1 MNVARL
7 RGSKRRV
14 YEILNSTQNGQK
26 VLGLIEANPKLIVS
40 YGSIKTFIA
49 NKDKLKSLLVII
61 LTGSLYIIDYLSKIT
76 DHNLVQEEYIKV
88 LNDAAKTQGAVGTTV
103 NNFLSLDKIDI
114 NNIKKFVN
122 DLDTASDIET
132 AGNSFSNI
140 VGVSVFKQ
148 IYTMMY
154 NFVLECNGI
163 TKERILKAK
172 GGYTASTNMHSEE
185 YELIMPEDI
194 KIGGKKDQVVKWI
207 SSRWNWTL
215 PICCFDKI
223 IHCYSNYFEIV
234 DNVHKYLPTIKYLSG
249 VLKCS
254 AESFLNCYDVGFV
267 NNTVILRTSKQ
278 IKNDGTGLYL
288 SARPTN
294 RTYNFH
300 NLRVKGDN
308 SEQKSWYKLFING
321 KLMDMDEAEKTY
333 NTGIKTS
340 SGMKPFTKPAIE
352 KTKMEVENG
361 QVTQNVQ
368 PNQNPQNV
376 QPNQNP
382 QTQIDREDFNNFKKG
397 FVQSHSNDYGD
408 YSDEYLMREYLK
420 ALKQED

>member
-14 YEILNSTQNGQK
+14 YEILNSTENGQK
-26 VLGLIEANPKLIVS
+26 LLTLIEANPKLIVS
-40 YGSIKTFIA
+40 YGSIKTFIDNKA
-49 NKDKLKSLLVII
+49 NLKNLLAIL
-61 LTGSLYIIDYLSKIT
+61 LTGSLYIINYLKGII
-76 DHNLVQEEYIKV
+76 DHNLIQDEYNKV
-88 LNDAAKTQGAVGTTV
+88 LDDATTTQGNVGTAVT
-103 NNFLSLDKIDI
+103 NFFKLDKIDI
-114 NNIKKFVN
+114 DAIKKFVN
-122 DLDTASDIET
+122 DLDTASDINT

-163 TKERILKAK
+163 TKERRLKAK

-185 YELIMPEDI
+185 YELIMPENI
-194 KIGGKKDQVVKWI
+194 KIGGKKDQVIKWI

-215 PICCFDKI
+215 PISCFDKI
-223 IHCYSNYFEIV
+223 IHCYSGYFEIV

-254 AESFLNCYDVGFV
+254 TESFLNCYDVGFV
-267 NNTVILRTSKQ
+267 NGRVILRTTKQ

-321 KLMDMDEAEKTY
+321 KLMNMDEAERTY
-333 NTGIKTS
+333 NTGIKVS
-340 SGMKPFTKPAIE
+340 SNMKPFTKPEIA
-352 KTKMEVENG
+352 KKDMEVENG
-361 QVTQNVQ
+361 QA
-368 PNQNPQNV
+368 NQNPQI
-376 QPNQNP
+376 NQNI
-382 QTQIDREDFNNFKKG
+382 QNQINAEDYNNFKQG
-397 FVQSHSNDYGD
+397 FVQTHSGDYGD
-408 YSDEYLMREYLK
+408 YSEEYLLSEYLK
-420 ALKQED
+420 SLKRGN

>member
-14 YEILNSTQNGQK
+14 YEILNSTDKGKKTLNLIVQNP
-26 VLGLIEANPKLIVS
+26 NLIVS
-40 YGSIKTFIA
+40 YGSIKTFIDR
-49 NKDKLKSLLVII
+49 KDNLKNLLTI
-61 LTGSLYIIDYLSKIT
+61 LLSGTLYIINYLKSIT
-76 DHNLVQEEYIKV
+76 DHNLVKNDYEKV
-88 LNDAAKTQGAVGTTV
+88 LNDAATTQGNVGKAVV
-103 NNFLSLDKIDI
+103 DFLSLDKIDI
-114 NNIKKFVN
+114 DTMKKFVN
-122 DLDTASDIET
+122 ALDTASDIDT

-163 TKERILKAK
+163 TKERRLKSK
-172 GGYTASTNMHSEE
+172 GGYTASTNIHSED
-185 YELIMPEDI
+185 YELIMPENI
-194 KIGGKKDQVVKWI
+194 KIGGKKDQVIKWI
-207 SSRWNWTL
+207 STRWNWTL

-223 IHCYSNYFEIV
+223 IHCYSGFFEISN
-234 DNVHKYLPTIKYLSG
+234 NVHKYLPTIKYLSG

-254 AESFLNCYDVGFV
+254 AESLLNCYDVGFV
-267 NNTVILRTSKQ
+267 NGTVILRTTKQ

-333 NTGIKTS
+333 NTGIIAS
-340 SGMKPFTKPAIE
+340 SKMKPYGEAGIVNKN
-352 KTKMEVENG
+352 MEVENS
-361 QVTQNVQ
+361 QA
-368 PNQNPQNV
+368 NQNPQNP
-376 QPNQNP
+376 QIIQNLQNQ
-382 QTQIDREDFNNFKKG
+382 EDK
-397 FVQSHSNDYGD
+397 
-408 YSDEYLMREYLK
+408 EYLDYRSGFIQTYGNGFDEEYIKNEYKKYK
-420 ALKQED
+420 ANQ

>member
-1 MNVARL
+1 MNIARL

-14 YEILNSTQNGQK
+14 YEILNLTENGRK
-26 VLGLIEANPKLIVS
+26 LLTIIEGNRNLIVS
-40 YGSIKTFIA
+40 YGSIKTFI
-49 NKDKLKSLLVII
+49 DKKINLKNLLAVL
-61 LTGSLYIIDYLSKIT
+61 LTGSLYIIEYLKEIK
-76 DHNLVQEEYIKV
+76 DHNLVQDEYIKV
-88 LNDAAKTQGAVGTTV
+88 LNDASKTQANIGTTIT
-103 NNFLSLDKIDI
+103 NFFNLDKIDI
-114 NNIKKFVN
+114 DAIKKFVN
-122 DLDTASDIET
+122 DLDTASDIDT
-132 AGNSFSNI
+132 TGNSFTNI

-172 GGYTASTNMHSEE
+172 GGYTASTNMHGEK
-185 YELIMPEDI
+185 YEVIMPENI
-194 KIGGKKDQVVKWI
+194 KIGDKKSQIIKWI

-223 IHCYSNYFEIV
+223 IHCYSGFFEIA

-267 NNTVILRTSKQ
+267 NNNVILRTTKQ

-308 SEQKSWYKLFING
+308 SEQKCWYKLFING
-321 KLMDMDEAEKTY
+321 TLMDMTTAEKTY
-333 NTGIKTS
+333 NKGIIAS
-340 SGMKPFTKPAIE
+340 STMKPFIDPNVAK
-352 KTKMEVENG
+352 KKMEIE
-361 QVTQNVQ
+361 
-368 PNQNPQNV
+368 NPQNV
-376 QPNQNP
+376 QNP
-382 QTQIDREDFNNFKKG
+382 QNTHNQVDYQTIKKQKDYQNYRDL
-397 FVQSHSNDYGD
+397 FIRTYGD
-408 YSDEYLMREYLK
+408 EYDEEYIISEYLK
-420 ALKQED
+420 ARKSNN

>member
-7 RGSKRRV
+7 RGSKKRV
-14 YEILNSTQNGQK
+14 YEILNSTNKGQK
-26 VLGLIEANPKLIVS
+26 LLALIQADPKLIVS
-40 YGSIKTFIA
+40 YGSIKTFI
-49 NKDKLKSLLVII
+49 NRKTELKNLLVIL
-61 LTGSLYIIDYLSKIT
+61 LTGSLYIINYLKEIK
-76 DHNLVQEEYIKV
+76 DHNLVKNEYEKV
-88 LNDAAKTQGAVGTTV
+88 LDDAASTQGQIGNVV
-103 NNFLSLDKIDI
+103 NNFLSLEKIDI
-114 NNIKKFVN
+114 DVIKKFVN
-122 DLDTASDIET
+122 DLDTASDIDT
-132 AGNSFSNI
+132 TDNSFSNI

-172 GGYTASTNMHSEE
+172 GGYTASTNIHGEK
-185 YELIMPEDI
+185 YEVIMPENI
-194 KIGGKKDQVVKWI
+194 KIGGKKDQVIKWI

-223 IHCYSNYFEIV
+223 IHCYSEYFEIA

-267 NNTVILRTSKQ
+267 SGNVILRTTKQ

-321 KLMDMDEAEKTY
+321 KLIGMDVAEGTY
-333 NTGIKTS
+333 NTGIKPS
-340 SGMKPFTKPAIE
+340 SSMKPFANPEIEKKDMEVDNNQATQNGQATQNDQNQEDEDFKRYAEQYKGTWGDISENYIRQNYLQQKQLQQQTKP
-352 KTKMEVENG
+352 N
-361 QVTQNVQ
+361 
-368 PNQNPQNV
+368 
-376 QPNQNP
+376 
-382 QTQIDREDFNNFKKG
+382 
-397 FVQSHSNDYGD
+397 
-408 YSDEYLMREYLK
+408 
-420 ALKQED
+420 

>member
-7 RGSKRRV
+7 RGNKRRV
-14 YEILNSTQNGQK
+14 YEILNSTENGQK
-26 VLGLIEANPKLIVS
+26 ILQLIEANPKLIVS
-40 YGSIKTFIA
+40 YGSIKTFIN
-49 NKDKLKSLLVII
+49 NKTSLKNLLAIL
-61 LTGSLYIIDYLSKIT
+61 LTGSLYIINYLKNIK
-76 DHNLVQEEYIKV
+76 DHNLVVDEYNKV
-88 LNDAAKTQGAVGTTV
+88 LGDAEATQGDIGTAI
-103 NNFLSLDKIDI
+103 NNFLNLKDIDTDA
-114 NNIKKFVN
+114 IKKLVN
-122 DLDTASDIET
+122 DLDTASDIDT
-132 AGNSFSNI
+132 TGNSFSNI

-172 GGYTASTNMHSEE
+172 GGYTASTNMHKEE

-194 KIGGKKDQVVKWI
+194 KIGGKKDQVIKWI

-223 IHCYSNYFEIV
+223 IHCYSGYFEIAN
-234 DNVHKYLPTIKYLSG
+234 NVHKYLPTIKYLSG

-254 AESFLNCYDVGFV
+254 AESFLNCYDVGYV
-267 NNTVILRTSKQ
+267 NNTTILRTTKQ

-321 KLMDMDEAEKTY
+321 KLVDMNVAERTY
-333 NTGIKTS
+333 NTGIKPS
-340 SGMKPFTKPAIE
+340 SEMKPFTKPEIV
-352 KTKMEVENG
+352 KKKMEVENS
-361 QVTQNVQ
+361 QA
-368 PNQNPQNV
+368 NQNQNQEEEDYKTYAENYRQV
-376 QPNQNP
+376 WGEGISDDVIRQNYLQAKQLQQQ
-382 QTQIDREDFNNFKKG
+382 QTGLN
-397 FVQSHSNDYGD
+397 
-408 YSDEYLMREYLK
+408 
-420 ALKQED
+420 

>member
-14 YEILNSTQNGQK
+14 YEILNSTENGQK
-26 VLGLIEANPKLIVS
+26 LLTLIEGNPTLIVS
-40 YGSIKTFIA
+40 YGSIKTFIDRKT
-49 NKDKLKSLLVII
+49 NLKNLLAIL
-61 LTGSLYIIDYLSKIT
+61 LTGSLYIINYLKDIK
-76 DHNLVQEEYIKV
+76 DHNLVQDEYIKV
-88 LNDAAKTQGAVGTTV
+88 INDATKTQGDIGTAI
-103 NNFLSLDKIDI
+103 NNFFNLEKIDI
-114 NNIKKFVN
+114 DAIKKFVN
-122 DLDTASDIET
+122 DLDTASDIDT
-132 AGNSFSNI
+132 TGNSFSNI

-154 NFVLECNGI
+154 NFVLECNGV
-163 TKERILKAK
+163 TKEKRLKAK

-185 YELIMPEDI
+185 YELIMPENI
-194 KIGGKKDQVVKWI
+194 KIGGKKDQVIKWI

-223 IHCYSNYFEIV
+223 IHCYSGYFEIV

-254 AESFLNCYDVGFV
+254 AESFLNCYDVGFI
-267 NNTVILRTSKQ
+267 NNNVILRTTKQ

-321 KLMDMDEAEKTY
+321 KLIDMVDAEKIY
-333 NTGIKTS
+333 NTGIIQS
-340 SGMKPFTKPAIE
+340 SRMKPFTKPEIV
-352 KTKMEVENG
+352 KKNMEVENP
-361 QVTQNVQ
+361 QA
-368 PNQNPQNV
+368 NQNPQN
-376 QPNQNP
+376 PQNP
-382 QTQIDREDFNNFKKG
+382 QI
-397 FVQSHSNDYGD
+397 
-408 YSDEYLMREYLK
+408 
-420 ALKQED
+420 QEDEEYKAYVKQYKQTWGDGVPDDTIRQNYLQSKQLQQKSFN

>member
-14 YEILNSTQNGQK
+14 YEILNLTENGQK
-26 VLGLIEANPKLIVS
+26 LLAIIEGNPNLIVS
-40 YGSIKTFIA
+40 YGSIKTFIDKKA
-49 NKDKLKSLLVII
+49 NLKNLLAVL
-61 LTGSLYIIDYLSKIT
+61 LTGSLYIIDYLKKIN
-76 DHNLVQEEYIKV
+76 DHNLVQNEYIKV
-88 LNDAAKTQGAVGTTV
+88 LNDATTTQGNIGTAID
-103 NNFLSLDKIDI
+103 NFFNLQNIDI
-114 NNIKKFVN
+114 AAIKKFVN
-122 DLDTASDIET
+122 DLDAASDIDT
-132 AGNSFSNI
+132 TGNSFANI

-172 GGYTASTNMHSEE
+172 GGYTASTNMHSEK
-185 YELIMPEDI
+185 YEVIMPEDI
-194 KIGGKKDQVVKWI
+194 KIGGKKDQIIKWI

-223 IHCYSNYFEIV
+223 IHCYSDYFEIV
-234 DNVHKYLPTIKYLSG
+234 DNVHKYLPTIKYFSG

-267 NNTVILRTSKQ
+267 NNNVILRTTKQ

-321 KLMDMDEAEKTY
+321 KLMGMDAAEQNY
-333 NTGIKTS
+333 NKGIKAS
-340 SGMKPFTKPAIE
+340 SLMKPFNNPNIE
-352 KTKMEVENG
+352 KKNMEVENG
-361 QVTQNVQ
+361 QANQNV
-368 PNQNPQNV
+368 QNPQN
-376 QPNQNP
+376 PQNP
-382 QTQIDREDFNNFKKG
+382 QNQEEEEFKRYADAYRKKWGDHIPDEAIRQNYLQSKQLQQQGFN
-397 FVQSHSNDYGD
+397 
-408 YSDEYLMREYLK
+408 
-420 ALKQED
+420 

>member
-7 RGSKRRV
+7 RGNKRRV
-14 YEILNSTQNGQK
+14 YEILYSTDNGRK
-26 VLGLIEANPKLIVS
+26 ILSIIEANPNLIVS
-40 YGSIKTFIA
+40 YGSIKTFI
-49 NKDKLKSLLVII
+49 DKKTNLKNLLVVL
-61 LTGSLYIIDYLSKIT
+61 LTGSLYIIEYLKNIK
-76 DHNLVQEEYIKV
+76 DHNLVQDEYIKV
-88 LNDAAKTQGAVGTTV
+88 LDDATTTQGKIGNVI
-103 NNFLSLDKIDI
+103 NNFFNLQNIDI
-114 NNIKKFVN
+114 AAIKKFVN
-122 DLDTASDIET
+122 DLDTASDIDT
-132 AGNSFSNI
+132 TGNSFTNI

-163 TKERILKAK
+163 TKERRLKAK
-172 GGYTASTNMHSEE
+172 GGYTASTNMHSEK
-185 YELIMPEDI
+185 YEVIMPEDI
-194 KIGGKKDQVVKWI
+194 KIGGKKDQVIKWI

-223 IHCYSNYFEIV
+223 IHCYSEYFEIV
-234 DNVHKYLPTIKYLSG
+234 GNVHKYLPTIKYLSG

-267 NNTVILRTSKQ
+267 NNTVILRTTKQ

-321 KLMDMDEAEKTY
+321 KLMDMIDAEKTY
-333 NTGIKTS
+333 NTGIKAS
-340 SGMKPFTKPAIE
+340 SVMKPFNNPNIE
-352 KTKMEVENG
+352 KKSMEVENG
-361 QVTQNVQ
+361 QANQNV
-368 PNQNPQNV
+368 QNPQN
-376 QPNQNP
+376 PQNP
-382 QTQIDREDFNNFKKG
+382 QNQEEEEFKRYAIAYKKQWGDQIPDDVIRQNYLQSKQLQQQDFN
-397 FVQSHSNDYGD
+397 
-408 YSDEYLMREYLK
+408 
-420 ALKQED
+420 

>member
-14 YEILNSTQNGQK
+14 YEILNSTENGQK
-26 VLGLIEANPKLIVS
+26 LLALIEGNPNLIVS
-40 YGSIKTFIA
+40 YGSIKTFI
-49 NKDKLKSLLVII
+49 DKKTNLKNLLAVL
-61 LTGSLYIIDYLSKIT
+61 LTGSLYIIDYLKKIN
-76 DHNLVQEEYIKV
+76 DHNLVQNDYNKV
-88 LNDAAKTQGAVGTTV
+88 LDDATTTQGNIGTAI
-103 NNFLSLDKIDI
+103 DKFFKLQNIDI
-114 NNIKKFVN
+114 TAIKNFVN
-122 DLDTASDIET
+122 DLDTASDIDT
-132 AGNSFSNI
+132 TGNSFTNI

-163 TKERILKAK
+163 TKERRLKAK
-172 GGYTASTNMHSEE
+172 GGYTASTNMHSEQ
-185 YELIMPEDI
+185 YEFIMPEDI

-223 IHCYSNYFEIV
+223 IHCYSGYFEIV
-234 DNVHKYLPTIKYLSG
+234 DNVHKYLPTIKYFSG

-267 NNTVILRTSKQ
+267 NNAVILRTTKQ

-321 KLMDMDEAEKTY
+321 KLMDMTEAEKTY
-333 NTGIKTS
+333 NAGIKAS
-340 SGMKPFTKPAIE
+340 SLMKPFNNPNIE
-352 KTKMEVENG
+352 KKSMEVENG
-361 QVTQNVQ
+361 QANQA
-368 PNQNPQNV
+368 NQNPQN
-376 QPNQNP
+376 PQNP
-382 QTQIDREDFNNFKKG
+382 QSQEDEFKRYAIEYRKKWGEGIPDDVIRQNYIQNKQLQQQDFN
-397 FVQSHSNDYGD
+397 
-408 YSDEYLMREYLK
+408 
-420 ALKQED
+420 

>member
-7 RGSKRRV
+7 RGNKRRV
-14 YEILNSTQNGQK
+14 YEILNSTDNGRN
-26 VLGLIEANPKLIVS
+26 LLALIQGDPTLIVS
-40 YGSIKTFIA
+40 YGSIKTFIDRKA
-49 NKDKLKSLLVII
+49 NLKNLLAIL
-61 LTGSLYIIDYLSKIT
+61 LTGSLYIINYLKDIK

-88 LNDAAKTQGAVGTTV
+88 LNDATTTQANIGTAITDFF
-103 NNFLSLDKIDI
+103 NEKEITIDV
-114 NNIKKFVN
+114 IKKFIN
-122 DLDTASDIET
+122 DLDTASDIDT
-132 AGNSFSNI
+132 AGNSFTNI

-163 TKERILKAK
+163 TKEKRLKTK

-185 YELIMPEDI
+185 YEVIMPEDI
-194 KIGGKKDQVVKWI
+194 KIGGKKDQVIKWI

-223 IHCYSNYFEIV
+223 IHCYSGYFEIAN
-234 DNVHKYLPTIKYLSG
+234 NVHKYLPTIKYLSG

-267 NNTVILRTSKQ
+267 SNSVILRTVKQ

-321 KLMDMDEAEKTY
+321 KLMDMITAEQNY
-333 NTGIKTS
+333 NRGIKAS
-340 SGMKPFTKPAIE
+340 SLMKPFNDPKVV
-352 KTKMEVENG
+352 KTSMEVEKNQVNQNG
-361 QVTQNVQ
+361 QV
-368 PNQNPQNV
+368 NQNPQN
-376 QPNQNP
+376 PQN
-382 QTQIDREDFNNFKKG
+382 
-397 FVQSHSNDYGD
+397 
-408 YSDEYLMREYLK
+408 
-420 ALKQED
+420 QEDEEYKIYAANYRSTWGDVPDAVIKQNYLQYKAMLKGQQGNI

>member
-1 MNVARL
+1 MNIARL

-14 YEILNSTQNGQK
+14 YEILNSTPNGQK
-26 VLGLIEANPKLIVS
+26 ILTLIKENPNLIVS
-40 YGSIKTFIA
+40 YGSIKTFI
-49 NKDKLKSLLVII
+49 DKKTNLKNLLVVL
-61 LTGSLYIIDYLSKIT
+61 LTGSLYIINYLKSIS
-76 DHNLVQEEYIKV
+76 DHNLVIDEYNKV
-88 LNDAAKTQGAVGTTV
+88 LDDAAAAQGNIGNTI
-103 NNFLSLDKIDI
+103 NNFLNLDKIDI
-114 NNIKKFVN
+114 DAIKKFVN
-122 DLDTASDIET
+122 DLDTASDIDT

-163 TKERILKAK
+163 TKERRLKAK

-194 KIGGKKDQVVKWI
+194 KIGGKKDQVIKWI

-223 IHCYSNYFEIV
+223 IHCYSGYFEIV

-254 AESFLNCYDVGFV
+254 AESLLNCYDVGFV
-267 NNTVILRTSKQ
+267 NNSVILRTTKQ

-321 KLMDMDEAEKTY
+321 KLMGMDEAEKAY
-333 NTGIKTS
+333 NTGIKVS
-340 SGMKPFTKPAIE
+340 SGMKPFSKPEIV
-352 KTKMEVENG
+352 KKKMEVESG
-361 QVTQNVQ
+361 QA
-368 PNQNPQNV
+368 NQNQI
-376 QPNQNP
+376 NQDDYNKFI
-382 QTQIDREDFNNFKKG
+382 QG
-397 FVQSHSNDYGD
+397 FVQSHGGDYGD
-408 YSDEYLMREYLK
+408 YNEDYLRSEYLK
-420 ALKQED
+420 SLNSAD

>member
-7 RGSKRRV
+7 RGNKRRV
-14 YEILNSTQNGQK
+14 YEILNSTENGQK
-26 VLGLIEANPKLIVS
+26 ILQLIEANPKLIVS
-40 YGSIKTFIA
+40 YGSIKTFIN
-49 NKDKLKSLLVII
+49 NKTSLKNLLAIL
-61 LTGSLYIIDYLSKIT
+61 LTGSLYIINYLKNIK
-76 DHNLVQEEYIKV
+76 DHNLVVDEYNKV
-88 LNDAAKTQGAVGTTV
+88 LGDAEATQGDIGTAI
-103 NNFLSLDKIDI
+103 NNFLNLKDIDTDA
-114 NNIKKFVN
+114 IKKLVN
-122 DLDTASDIET
+122 DLDTASDIDT
-132 AGNSFSNI
+132 TGNSFSNI

-172 GGYTASTNMHSEE
+172 GGYTASTNMHKEE

-194 KIGGKKDQVVKWI
+194 KIGGKKDQVIKWI

-223 IHCYSNYFEIV
+223 IHCYSGYFEIAN
-234 DNVHKYLPTIKYLSG
+234 NVHKYLPTIKYLSG

-254 AESFLNCYDVGFV
+254 AESFLNCYDVGYV
-267 NNTVILRTSKQ
+267 NNTTILRTTKQ

-321 KLMDMDEAEKTY
+321 KLVDMNVAERTY
-333 NTGIKTS
+333 NTGIKPS
-340 SGMKPFTKPAIE
+340 SEMKPFTKPEIV
-352 KTKMEVENG
+352 KKKMEVENN
-361 QVTQNVQ
+361 QA
-368 PNQNPQNV
+368 NQNQN
-376 QPNQNP
+376 QEE
-382 QTQIDREDFNNFKKG
+382 EDYKAYAENYRQVWG
-397 FVQSHSNDYGD
+397 EGI
-408 YSDEYLMREYLK
+408 SDEVIRQNYLQ
-420 ALKQED
+420 AKQLQQQQTGLN

>member
-7 RGSKRRV
+7 RGNKRRV
-14 YEILNSTQNGQK
+14 YEILNSTENGRK
-26 VLGLIEANPKLIVS
+26 LLTLIEADPKMIVS
-40 YGSIKTFIA
+40 YGSIKTFLDRKA
-49 NKDKLKSLLVII
+49 NLKNLLAVL
-61 LTGSLYIIDYLSKIT
+61 LTGSLYILNYLKNIK
-76 DHNLVQEEYIKV
+76 DHNLVVDEYNKV
-88 LNDAAKTQGAVGTTV
+88 LGDALALQANIGKAVND
-103 NNFLSLDKIDI
+103 FLSLDKIDI
-114 NNIKKFVN
+114 DIIKNFVN
-122 DLDTASDIET
+122 ALDTASDIDT
-132 AGNSFSNI
+132 TGNSFSNI
-140 VGVSVFKQ
+140 IGVSVFRQ

-163 TKERILKAK
+163 TKERRLKSK

-185 YELIMPEDI
+185 YELIKPEDI
-194 KIGGKKDQVVKWI
+194 KIGGKKDQVIKWI

-223 IHCYSNYFEIV
+223 IHCYSGYFEIAS
-234 DNVHKYLPTIKYLSG
+234 NVHKYLPTIKYLSG

-267 NNTVILRTSKQ
+267 NNNVILRTSKQ

-321 KLMDMDEAEKTY
+321 KLVGMDEAEKTY
-333 NTGIKTS
+333 NVGIKES
-340 SGMKPFTKPAIE
+340 SNMKPFTKPNVE
-352 KTKMEVENG
+352 KTNMEVENN
-361 QVTQNVQ
+361 QVKQNVQ
-368 PNQNPQNV
+368 NKDEEEFKAYADQYRQDWGSEISEDVIRQNYLLNKQL
-376 QPNQNP
+376 QQ
-382 QTQIDREDFNNFKKG
+382 QQQAGNN
-397 FVQSHSNDYGD
+397 
-408 YSDEYLMREYLK
+408 
-420 ALKQED
+420 

>member
-14 YEILNSTQNGQK
+14 YEILNSTVNGRK
-26 VLGLIEANPKLIVS
+26 VLTLIEQNPKLIVS
-40 YGSIKTFIA
+40 YGSIKTFINKKA
-49 NKDKLKSLLVII
+49 NLKQLLNII
-61 LTGSLYIIDYLSKIT
+61 LTGSLYIINYLKNIT
-76 DHNLVQEEYIKV
+76 DHNLVKNEYEKV
-88 LNDAAKTQGAVGTTV
+88 LNDAATTQGQIGTV
-103 NNFLSLDKIDI
+103 INNFLNLDKIDI
-114 NNIKKFVN
+114 NVIKNFVN
-122 DLDTASDIET
+122 ALDTASDIDT
-132 AGNSFSNI
+132 TDNSFSNI

-163 TKERILKAK
+163 TKERRLKAK
-172 GGYTASTNMHSEE
+172 GGYTASSNLHSEE
-185 YELIMPEDI
+185 YELIMPENI
-194 KIGGKKDQVVKWI
+194 KIGGKKDQVIKWI

-234 DNVHKYLPTIKYLSG
+234 NNVHKYLPTIKYLSG

-267 NNTVILRTSKQ
+267 NNAVILRTTKQ

-321 KLMDMDEAEKTY
+321 KLMDMDVAERTY
-333 NTGIKTS
+333 NTAIKVS
-340 SGMKPFTKPAIE
+340 SGMKPFANPEIE
-352 KTKMEVENG
+352 KKDMEVDN
-361 QVTQNVQ
+361 N
-368 PNQNPQNV
+368 
-376 QPNQNP
+376 
-382 QTQIDREDFNNFKKG
+382 QIDQDQINEEDYKKFKEG
-397 FVQSHSNDYGD
+397 FISSHGNEFD
-408 YSDEYLMREYLK
+408 DEYILNEYKKTLK
-420 ALKQED
+420 SD

>member
-7 RGSKRRV
+7 RGNKRRV
-14 YEILNSTQNGQK
+14 YEILNSTGNGQK
-26 VLGLIEANPKLIVS
+26 ILQLIEANPKLIVS
-40 YGSIKTFIA
+40 YGSIKTFIN
-49 NKDKLKSLLVII
+49 NKTSLKNLLAIL
-61 LTGSLYIIDYLSKIT
+61 LTGSLYIINYLKDIK
-76 DHNLVQEEYIKV
+76 DHNLVVDEYNKV
-88 LNDAAKTQGAVGTTV
+88 LGDAEATQGNIGTAI
-103 NNFLSLDKIDI
+103 NNFLNLKDIDTDA
-114 NNIKKFVN
+114 IKKLVN
-122 DLDTASDIET
+122 DLDTASDIDT
-132 AGNSFSNI
+132 TGNSFSNI

-172 GGYTASTNMHSEE
+172 GGYTASTNMHKEE

-194 KIGGKKDQVVKWI
+194 KIGGKKDQVIKWI

-223 IHCYSNYFEIV
+223 IHCYSGYFEIAN
-234 DNVHKYLPTIKYLSG
+234 NVHKYLPTIKYLSG

-254 AESFLNCYDVGFV
+254 AESFLNCYDVGYV
-267 NNTVILRTSKQ
+267 NNTTILRTTKQ

-321 KLMDMDEAEKTY
+321 KLVDMNVAERTY
-333 NTGIKTS
+333 NTGIKPS
-340 SGMKPFTKPAIE
+340 SEMKPFTKPEIV
-352 KTKMEVENG
+352 KKKMEVENN
-361 QVTQNVQ
+361 QA
-368 PNQNPQNV
+368 NQNQ
-376 QPNQNP
+376 NQNQEEEDYKAYAENYR
-382 QTQIDREDFNNFKKG
+382 QTWGEGI
-397 FVQSHSNDYGD
+397 
-408 YSDEYLMREYLK
+408 SDEVIRQNYLQ
-420 ALKQED
+420 AKQLQQQQTGLN

>member
-7 RGSKRRV
+7 RGNKRRV
-14 YEILNSTQNGQK
+14 YEILNSTENGQK
-26 VLGLIEANPKLIVS
+26 ILQLIEANPKLIVS
-40 YGSIKTFIA
+40 YGSIKTFIN
-49 NKDKLKSLLVII
+49 NKTSLKNLLAIL
-61 LTGSLYIIDYLSKIT
+61 LTGSLYIINYLKDIK
-76 DHNLVQEEYIKV
+76 DHNLVVDEYNKV
-88 LNDAAKTQGAVGTTV
+88 LGDAEATQGAIGTAI
-103 NNFLSLDKIDI
+103 NNFLNLKDIDTDA
-114 NNIKKFVN
+114 IKKLVN
-122 DLDTASDIET
+122 DLDTASDIDT
-132 AGNSFSNI
+132 TGNSFSNI

-172 GGYTASTNMHSEE
+172 GGYTASTNMHKEE

-194 KIGGKKDQVVKWI
+194 KIGGKKDQVIKWI

-223 IHCYSNYFEIV
+223 IHCYSGYFEIAN
-234 DNVHKYLPTIKYLSG
+234 NVHKYLPTIKYLSG

-254 AESFLNCYDVGFV
+254 AESFLNCYDVGYV
-267 NNTVILRTSKQ
+267 NNTTILRTTKQ

-321 KLMDMDEAEKTY
+321 KLVDMNNAERTY
-333 NTGIKTS
+333 NTGIKAS
-340 SGMKPFTKPAIE
+340 SEMKPFTKPEIV
-352 KTKMEVENG
+352 KKKMEVENS
-361 QVTQNVQ
+361 QA
-368 PNQNPQNV
+368 NQNQEE
-376 QPNQNP
+376 
-382 QTQIDREDFNNFKKG
+382 EDFKTYAENYRQVWGEDISDDVIRRNYL
-397 FVQSHSNDYGD
+397 QS
-408 YSDEYLMREYLK
+408 
-420 ALKQED
+420 KQLQQQQQQQTGLN

>member
-7 RGSKRRV
+7 RGNKRRV
-14 YEILNSTQNGQK
+14 YEILNSTNDGQK
-26 VLGLIEANPKLIVS
+26 LLTIIESNPKLIVS
-40 YGSIKTFIA
+40 YGSIKTFID
-49 NKDKLKSLLVII
+49 NKTNLKNLLAVL
-61 LTGSLYIIDYLSKIT
+61 LTGTLYIINYLKNIT

-88 LNDAAKTQGAVGTTV
+88 LNDASAAQGTIGTTV
-103 NNFLSLDKIDI
+103 TNFLKLEEINIDVIKQFVTDLDK
-114 NNIKKFVN
+114 
-122 DLDTASDIET
+122 ASDIDT
-132 AGNSFSNI
+132 TGNSFSNI

-163 TKERILKAK
+163 TKERRLKAK
-172 GGYTASTNMHSEE
+172 GGYTASTNLHSES
-185 YELIMPEDI
+185 YEVIMPEDI
-194 KIGGKKDQVVKWI
+194 KIGSKKDQIIKWI

-223 IHCYSNYFEIV
+223 IHCYSGYFEIS
-234 DNVHKYLPTIKYLSG
+234 NSVHKYLPTIKYLSG

-267 NNTVILRTSKQ
+267 SGNVILRTIKQ

-308 SEQKSWYKLFING
+308 SDQKSWYKLFINNT
-321 KLMDMDEAEKTY
+321 LMSMIDAEKTY
-333 NTGIKTS
+333 NTGIKVS
-340 SGMKPFTKPAIE
+340 SMMKPFAAPKIE
-352 KTKMEVENG
+352 KKNMEVENG
-361 QVTQNVQ
+361 QV
-368 PNQNPQNV
+368 NQNPQNV
-376 QPNQNP
+376 QVNQNP
-382 QTQIDREDFNNFKKG
+382 QNLLTKEDFMEKYKDEFAGAGYNQAQKEEFY
-397 FVQSHSNDYGD
+397 NDY
-408 YSDEYLMREYLK
+408 LK
-420 ALKQED
+420 NPNKYY